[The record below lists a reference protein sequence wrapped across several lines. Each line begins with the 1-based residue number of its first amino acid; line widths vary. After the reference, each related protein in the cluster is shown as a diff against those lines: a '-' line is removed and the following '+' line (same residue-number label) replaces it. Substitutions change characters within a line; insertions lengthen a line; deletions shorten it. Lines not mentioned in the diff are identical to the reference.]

1 MPHISFKTNI
11 LQILCRFKVKSFFV
25 LLKQTFYSK
34 PPFVEEDNTKFV
46 LGVKIA
52 TENQQTSF

>member
-1 MPHISFKTNI
+1 MPHINFKIDI
-11 LQILCRFKVKSFFV
+11 LQILCRYKVKSFFV

-34 PPFVEEDNTKFV
+34 PPFVEVNNTKFA